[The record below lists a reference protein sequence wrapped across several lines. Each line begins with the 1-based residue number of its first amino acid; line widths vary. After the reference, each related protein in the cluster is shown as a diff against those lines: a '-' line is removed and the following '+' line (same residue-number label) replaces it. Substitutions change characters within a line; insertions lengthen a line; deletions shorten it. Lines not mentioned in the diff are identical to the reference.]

1 MTGVII
7 KAMGTSLVLTIVFEL
22 AFALICG
29 IRRRKNLLLCV
40 LVNVLTNPIVTCTYY
55 YFKYY
60 LHALPPFMTALT
72 AVLEIS
78 AVLAEWLVYKY
89 VSDIKNP
96 FAFSLGI
103 NCFSY
108 FTGLA
113 INMII

>member
-1 MTGVII
+1 MTGEII
-7 KAMGTSLVLTIVFEL
+7 KAMALSLALTVVLEL
-22 AFALICG
+22 SFALICG

-40 LVNVLTNPIVTCTYY
+40 LVNILTNPIVTCTYY
-55 YFKYY
+55 YFKYS
-60 LHALPPFMTALT
+60 LHAQPPFMTALT

-108 FTGLA
+108 FSGLA
-113 INMII
+113 INMML